1 MKYPLAPPQP
11 ETEFFWSR
19 LSQREFWLRRCDT
32 CIRPHFYPR
41 GICPFCGSTALSWT
55 LSRGHA
61 RIHAFAIVERPPSR
75 FFKDSVPY
83 CPILAELD
91 EGVVVPGQLIQDDPS
106 PDTVHVGLRVRLI
119 FKEVVVGRWIY
130 LFSALPP
137 GKN

>member
-1 MKYPLAPPQP
+1 
-11 ETEFFWSR
+11 
-19 LSQREFWLRRCDT
+19 
-32 CIRPHFYPR
+32 
-41 GICPFCGSTALSWT
+41 LSWT

>member
-1 MKYPLAPPQP
+1 MDKP
-11 ETEFFWSR
+11 TVFWIDGHYSG
-19 LSQREFWLRRCDT
+19 
-32 CIRPHFYPR
+32 
-41 GICPFCGSTALSWT
+41 GITGIGEA
-55 LSRGHA
+55 
-61 RIHAFAIVERPPSR
+61 V
-75 FFKDSVPY
+75 